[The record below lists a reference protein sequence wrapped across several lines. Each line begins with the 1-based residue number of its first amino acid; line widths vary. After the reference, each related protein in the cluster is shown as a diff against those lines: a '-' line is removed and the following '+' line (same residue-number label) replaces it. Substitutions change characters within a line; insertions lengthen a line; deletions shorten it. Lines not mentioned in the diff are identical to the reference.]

1 MVHEIFHITADSHVS
16 RMRRLGVTQADGES
30 NLHVFGDFES
40 SFYLSFDVD
49 LALLA
54 SNKLAPVLKSVTA
67 PSSLFTELEVIRKG
81 GFCDSFQ
88 GVWKQEDPYRFG
100 LGTTT
105 TERGPRGL
113 VNRGRFSNVDAE
125 TFPNNEH

>member
-16 RMRRLGVTQADGES
+16 RMRRLGVAQADGES

-40 SFYLSFDVD
+40 SFYLSIDVD

-54 SNKLAPVLKSVTA
+54 SNKLAPVLKPVTA

-81 GFCDSFQ
+81 GFCDSFR
-88 GVWKQEDPYRFG
+88 EFG
-100 LGTTT
+100 SKRTLTDLGWA
-105 TERGPRGL
+105 GPLQRE
-113 VNRGRFSNVDAE
+113 APE
-125 TFPNNEH
+125 A